1 MITVEEMIAV
11 VERYILQEKG
21 VRVQIHLIPHPFL
34 FQRHLDMLH
43 YAYNV
48 SLSNLK

>member
-1 MITVEEMIAV
+1 MITAEEMIAV

-21 VRVQIHLIPHPFL
+21 VRVQIYMIPHPLL
-34 FQRHLDMLH
+34 FQRQLDMLH